1 MKEQS
6 LAKKYLT
13 ILLVILSVT
22 FVSAGLLERSF
33 RAGESDMSAV
43 GSRPAVSH
51 EQGIVLDSPLNTLD
65 PLEVSST
72 AERLVAWYIYE
83 TLLVRDPVRG
93 EPVPGP
99 LCASWEAVTGGYD
112 LVLAETLFHTGEP
125 VTAEDVKFSLE
136 RLVRQG
142 GRQALGLSTLEGFE
156 AFRSGAAETLG
167 GIVVTGPSS
176 LSFRLNGGEE
186 AFLKALSRISA
197 AVLPRNLVGIQ
208 PRYGRSLADTEELSV
223 AGTGQARLA
232 AWGDHFLVL
241 EASPDRDSRFPRRVQ
256 IGYGRD
262 MAWALQELETLR
274 VEEAV
279 LSRDPRPLLKVSG
292 STLGTDLDELDT
304 GMTHSLWF
312 SGTMEPFFRNGLI
325 QGLDRQDL
333 ARDLGVPALR
343 DDVPG
348 YGEDESLARTLLA
361 AFPDRGVRLAHTA
374 TEDGRL
380 LAQRL
385 MARWEELGVVVEVVE
400 LEGEQAVRQAL
411 RDGRADAALILR
423 DRTEGA
429 HGLWVYAPE
438 ELVFAGPAELQDWLS
453 ANSRLLD
460 LVDVR
465 HWRIY
470 TTGQEGHFDQE
481 FWKPVS

>member
-22 FVSAGLLERSF
+22 FVSARLLERSF

-43 GSRPAVSH
+43 GAIPAVSH
-51 EQGIVLDSPLNTLD
+51 EQGIVLDSPLVSLD
-65 PLEVSST
+65 PLEVSGM

-99 LCASWEAVTGGYD
+99 LCASWEAVPGGYD

-125 VTAEDVKFSLE
+125 VTAEDVRFSLE
-136 RLVRQG
+136 RLVKNG
-142 GRQALGLSTLEGFE
+142 GRQALGLSSLEGFG
-156 AFRSGAAETLG
+156 AFLDGSAETLT
-167 GIVVTGPSS
+167 GIAVTGPMSV
-176 LSFRLNGGEE
+176 SFRLNGGEE
-186 AFLKALSRISA
+186 AFLQSLSRISS
-197 AVLPRNLVGIQ
+197 AVLSRKLVSGQ
-208 PRYGRSLADTEELSV
+208 PVYGRSLADTEELSV

-232 AWGDHFLVL
+232 AWGEYFLVL

-279 LSRDPRPLLKVSG
+279 LSRDPRDLLRVSG
-292 STLGTDLDELDT
+292 STLGTDLEELDT
-304 GMTHSLWF
+304 GMTHGLWF
-312 SGTMEPFFRNGLI
+312 SGSMEPFFRNGLI
-325 QGLDRQDL
+325 QGLDRQML
-333 ARDLGVPALR
+333 ATDLGVAALR
-343 DDVPG
+343 DGIPG
-348 YGEDESLARTLLA
+348 YGEDESLARTLLS
-361 AFPDRGVRLAHTA
+361 AFPGQGVRLAHPA

-385 MARWEELGVVVEVVE
+385 VARWQELGVSVEVLE
-400 LEGEQAVRQAL
+400 LEDERAVRQTL
-411 RDGRADAALILR
+411 RDAGADVALILR

-429 HGLWVYAPE
+429 HGLWTYAPE
-438 ELVFAGPAELQDWLS
+438 ELVFAGPAELEEWLT
-453 ANSRLLD
+453 ANSRLVD

-465 HWRIY
+465 YWRIH
-470 TTGQEGHFDQE
+470 TAGQEGHFDQE
-481 FWKPVS
+481 FWNPVS